1 VSETGLDGYVYAKYI
16 TLTQLSTTSSTGTSS
31 SAGYINASGI
41 VLRTGPDT
49 RYNSLGKLKRNTS
62 VKVIGSFGGWYQI
75 EVPSAK
81 LTGYTLAKYVTL
93 SSATKTDTT
102 IGVVTGN
109 LNLRAQASSASGS
122 KILLTMPKGA
132 TVTIY
137 STVNGWCYVDYQGT
151 KGYCS
156 ASYLKIG

>member
-1 VSETGLDGYVYAKYI
+1 M
-16 TLTQLSTTSSTGTSS
+16 
-31 SAGYINASGI
+31 
-41 VLRTGPDT
+41 RTGPDT

-93 SSATKTDTT
+93 TSTVKTDTT
-102 IGVVTGN
+102 TGVVTGT
-109 LNLRAQASSASGS
+109 LNLRAQASSSSSS
-122 KILLTMPKGA
+122 KILLTMPKGSVV
-132 TVTIY
+132 TVY
-137 STVNGWCYVDYQGT
+137 STVNGWCSVDYQGT

-156 ASYLKIG
+156 AAYLRIG